1 MTRDSQLDPDR
12 GDASQFAELSAE
24 LQGRID
30 ELCDRFEEAC
40 KSGATPVIEHVLP
53 SALNPAERLA
63 VLRELVPLD
72 IAYRQ
77 RVGEVIF
84 AADYLRRFPELHGA
98 WLDGLLGAQTEVA
111 EIEPEPT
118 SGKQT
123 AIFEPPPVEQFLR
136 TVAESLLLTDEELR
150 TTLEIIPN
158 DEQQD
163 SMALARALVRREK
176 LTKFQAQMLLR
187 GKPKGLVLGDY
198 VVLDLLGRGGMG
210 AVYRARHRRMERIV
224 ALKVLPPSLGR
235 DRQLSERFRRE
246 VKAAARLAHRNV
258 VAAFDAGEQHGI
270 LYLVMEF
277 VAGQNLAALVKS
289 RGAMSVAEA
298 VDVIQQAAA
307 GLAYAHEQG
316 VIHRDIK
323 PANLM
328 LVAGREGGGVKV
340 LDMGLARF
348 GAEAPIDSNA
358 ATGLTRSGMLIGT
371 AEYMAPEQA
380 INVRQADLRAD
391 IYSLGATLYFLLT
404 GRHMFS
410 GSSFLEIVMAHQMM
424 PVPSLRDRRAD
435 VPREL
440 DLLFQRMVAKQPQS
454 RPNSMA
460 EIVAEL
466 NEIAELGLSTQS
478 PQWRG
483 AADNRPSSLHN
494 PVTEEFETAASE
506 LGDAAQFDVADAP
519 SSVAESDAPTQTRSL
534 AANVDG
540 DNCNSQYSEPARL
553 AGQQRSR
560 RGTFSTNKRRSLNWM
575 GIAVTG
581 IACVLIVGA
590 SINRALR
597 PAGGVNDS
605 AANTA
610 NSGASSDRH
619 SDKQQP
625 QVRGPRPELA
635 VAPFFNPRELQASWA
650 RYLGTEDWLQ
660 NSIDMKFQL
669 IPPGEFLMGTSQDER
684 RELLQLSSAAVGVLG
699 FGVEMP
705 QHPVRITRPF
715 WMGRHEVTVSDF
727 RKFVEAERYITDAE
741 KSSGWGLENN
751 QWVRK
756 PGYYWRNLGEHETSD
771 QLPAGSISFNDAT
784 AFCEWLTRKEGVTYR
799 LPTEAEWE
807 WACRAGRSGQWPHPE
822 QNTRIEEHAWF
833 QENSRGRL
841 HVTESRP
848 EPNGF
853 VLFDMIGN
861 ESEWCSDFFDPNYYR
876 NSPVDDPHGPE
887 SGTRR
892 VQRGGAFDSTRHQLR
907 FAARDSQSPE
917 SPTHGAFRVVRE
929 ASEP

>member
-1 MTRDSQLDPDR
+1 MTRDSQLDPDHV
-12 GDASQFAELSAE
+12 ATSQFAELSAE

-30 ELCDRFEEAC
+30 ELCDQFEEAC

-53 SALNPAERLA
+53 STLQPAERLA
-63 VLRELVPLD
+63 VLRELIPLD

-84 AADYLRRFPELHGA
+84 AADYLRRFPELEGQ
-98 WLDGLLGAQTEVA
+98 WLDSLLGAQTEVTDA
-111 EIEPEPT
+111 EPEPT
-118 SGKQT
+118 SGKQI

-136 TVAESLLLTDEELR
+136 TVAESLLLSDEELR
-150 TTLEIIPN
+150 TTLDAIPP

-246 VKAAARLAHRNV
+246 VKAAARLAHPNI

-277 VAGQNLAALVKS
+277 VAGQNLAALVKT
-289 RGAMSVAEA
+289 RGAISVAEG
-298 VDVIQQAAA
+298 VDILRQAAA

-328 LVAGREGGGVKV
+328 LVAGHADRGVKV

-348 GAEAPIDSNA
+348 GAEAPLDSNA

-380 INVRQADLRAD
+380 INVRQADQRAD

-454 RPNSMA
+454 RPSSMA
-460 EIVAEL
+460 EVVAAL
-466 NEIAELGLSTQS
+466 NEIHDLGLSTQS
-478 PQWRG
+478 PHWREV
-483 AADNRPSSLHN
+483 ADDRPTSLRN

-519 SSVAESDAPTQTRSL
+519 SSVAEADDPTPTTSLPTDAEREDR
-534 AANVDG
+534 AG
-540 DNCNSQYSEPARL
+540 RISEPARL
-553 AGQQRSR
+553 GSSKRLR
-560 RGTFSTNKRRSLNWM
+560 RHALASNQRRSLNRM
-575 GIAVTG
+575 GIAVLG
-581 IACVLIVGA
+581 LACILIVGA

-597 PAGGVNDS
+597 QANQSVANLENGESTAGHY
-605 AANTA
+605 
-610 NSGASSDRH
+610 SD
-619 SDKQQP
+619 QQVP
-625 QVRGPRPELA
+625 PVRGRRPDLA
-635 VAPFFNPRELQASWA
+635 VAPFFNSRELQATWA
-650 RYLGTEDWLQ
+650 RYLGTKDWLH
-660 NSIDMKFQL
+660 NSIDMKFHL
-669 IPPGEFLMGTSQDER
+669 IPPGEFWMGTSQEER
-684 RELLQLSSAAVGVLG
+684 HELLPLGSATVGVFG
-699 FGVEMP
+699 FGAEMP
-705 QHPVRITRPF
+705 QHQVRITRPF
-715 WMGRHEVTVSDF
+715 WIGRHEVTVGDF
-727 RKFVEAERYITDAE
+727 RKFVAAESYVTDAE
-741 KSSGWGLENN
+741 KSSGWGLENH

-756 PGYYWRNLGEHETSD
+756 AGYCWKNLGEHETSD
-771 QLPAGSISFNDAT
+771 QLPAGSISFNDAI
-784 AFCEWLTRKEGVTYR
+784 AFCDWLSRKEGVTYR

-807 WACRAGRSGQWPHPE
+807 WACRAGQTGQWPRPE
-822 QNTRIEEHAWF
+822 QNARIEEHAWF

-841 HVTESRP
+841 HGAESRP

-861 ESEWCSDFFDPNYYR
+861 EAEWCSDFFDPNYYR
-876 NSPVDDPHGPE
+876 TSPVDDPRGPE

-892 VQRGGAFDSTRHQLR
+892 VQRGGAFDSTRQQLR
-907 FAARDSQSPE
+907 FAARDSQPPE

-929 ASEP
+929 ITEP